1 MKHFSKGII
10 SIILAVFLCFGM
22 LPVAAE
28 ETSLETENTDSFVY
42 LSDIAYQSASI
53 GWGVLHIDGNMND
66 AQISLYIDG
75 NRMYFDKGITAH
87 ASSTLIYD
95 ISDYGQYNYFTSYI
109 GVDASQGTKGN
120 VIFHIY
126 TSENGSDWTEVYVS
140 GELTAGSESE
150 FVSVDI
156 SDANYLKLYI
166 DQNGGNGNDHS
177 TFADAKLSVNASGQ
191 EVVCDG
197 VKTVEEYD
205 SMLEEYR
212 NGSTDYLSL
221 LEDTEF
227 EHLLLQRTFIK
238 NAGYKTLSLLCER
251 DEMYS
256 QIISRLLNDYEALSL
271 YIIGGE
277 PAGSYQKSMEVL
289 YALYTAHGDDLSD
302 SQYGGLYK
310 KMMIA
315 LSLTHSETV
324 SAWYDATQVSDPVC
338 RYEIYKELHSDGLLW
353 NDIFENLTVEEMRWV
368 LHSQIR
374 DDEIKSLNTYV
385 RENNSLT
392 EFTYE
397 NWCKINGYNY
407 ITYTFDYNYPEHAS
421 IFDVFEQGAVCGG
434 ISKASVN
441 IRQVF
446 GVPAAAVGQP
456 GHCAWLDYRYTDNN
470 SVCYLGNDVFGWTQS
485 YRGEEDTMPCG
496 WGHSSWTTTDFTVS
510 YVMLSQDALN
520 DFENYRIS
528 EELSA
533 LSDVFSSEAEAISR
547 TALGVQSFNLDA
559 YYNLIIA
566 TIGCTQEESFQ
577 LLQEIQNNM
586 YGYPLPMW
594 DLINLLKS
602 THSLN
607 SDEAVA
613 EFMLTSYETL
623 QKSASITTENCTQP
637 DVCKIMANSL
647 LSNNSFVVAEFSLSG
662 EDANVLKLSSDFS
675 ENAVMEYSLDGG
687 ETYLSAGGTSV
698 TLSDEQISSLDT
710 DKDILVR
717 LEGMEKY
724 YTIDV
729 SKAASPSNLYNNDLE
744 NKVINAT
751 EEMEWSYDNIN
762 WTFFSDSAP
771 DLSGDK
777 TVYVRLATDGTAF
790 ASDSVE
796 LSYTADEVNLTKSY
810 ISLDKVSVVSCST
823 EAVNHGEYAYKA
835 IDGDINTYWHT
846 NWTSNSDS
854 ERYIIFELD
863 NSKYLSAI
871 DYVPRQDSG
880 INGIFTA
887 CEVYTSLDGETWT
900 LSASADSWAVDR
912 TTKTIEFD
920 EPVFAKY
927 VKIVGT
933 QAYANFGSAAMI
945 NFYEDLTKKIG
956 DVNSDGKI
964 NINDATKL
972 QMFSS
977 DVLTPTK
984 EQKILG
990 DVNGDGIISVKDAT
1004 EVQMYCALMIE
1015 SFSIISSL

>member
-1 MKHFSKGII
+1 MKRFSKRLI
-10 SIILAVFLCFGM
+10 SIILAVFLCVGM
-22 LPVAAE
+22 LPVSAE
-28 ETSLETENTDSFVY
+28 ETSSETEISDSFVY

-53 GWGVLHIDGNMND
+53 GWGVLHLDGNMSD
-66 AQISLYIDG
+66 SQISLYVDG
-75 NRMYFDKGITAH
+75 NRLYFDKGLTAH
-87 ASSTLIYD
+87 ATSTLVYD

-120 VIFHIY
+120 VIFRIY
-126 TSENGSDWTEVYVS
+126 TSLDGTEWTEEYVS

-150 FVSVDI
+150 FVSIDI
-156 SDANYLKLYI
+156 SNANYLKLYV

-177 TFADAKLSVNASGQ
+177 TFADSKLSVNANGQ

-197 VKTVEEYD
+197 LRTVEEYD
-205 SMLEEYR
+205 SMLDEYR
-212 NGSTDYLSL
+212 NGSTDYSSL
-221 LEDTEF
+221 LENTEF
-227 EHLLLQRTFIK
+227 EHMLLQRTFIK

-256 QIISRLLNDYEALSL
+256 QIISWLLNDYEALSL

-277 PAGSYQKSMEVL
+277 PAGSYQKSLEVL
-289 YALYTAHGDDLSD
+289 YALYTAHGDDISD
-302 SQYGGLYK
+302 SQYGSLYE

-324 SAWYDATQVSDPVC
+324 SAWYDATQISDPVY

-434 ISKASVN
+434 ISKSSVN

-456 GHCAWLDYRYTDNN
+456 GHCAWLDYRFTDNN

-485 YRGEEDTMPCG
+485 YRGDEDTMACG

-520 DFENYRIS
+520 DFENYKIA
-528 EELSA
+528 EELVA
-533 LSDVFSSEAEAISR
+533 LSDVFDDDAAAICR
-547 TALGVQSFNLDA
+547 KALEMQSFNLDA
-559 YYNLIIA
+559 YYNLIIS
-566 TIGCTQEESFQ
+566 TIGCSQEESLE

-602 THSLN
+602 SHSLN

-613 EFMLTSYETL
+613 EFMITSYETL
-623 QKSASITTENCTQP
+623 ENSASITSENSTQP
-637 DVCKIMANSL
+637 DVCKIMAKSL
-647 LSNNSFVVAEFSLSG
+647 LSENSFAIAEFFLSG
-662 EDANVLKLSSDFS
+662 ENANVLRLTSDFS
-675 ENAVMEYSLDGG
+675 ENAVIEYSLDGG
-687 ETYLSAGGTSV
+687 ESWLSAGGTSV
-698 TLSDEQISSLDT
+698 TLSDEQISALNT
-710 DKDILVR
+710 DEDILVR
-717 LEGMEKY
+717 LEGMGRY

-729 SKAASPSNLYNNDLE
+729 SKAATPSNLYNNDLE

-751 EEMEWSYDNIN
+751 DEMEWSFDNIN
-762 WTFFSDSAP
+762 WTSFTDSAP
-771 DLSGDK
+771 DLTGDK
-777 TVYVRLATDGTAF
+777 TVYVRLSTNGTVF
-790 ASDSVE
+790 ASNSVE
-796 LSYTADEVNLTKSY
+796 LSYTADEINLTKSY

-823 EAVNHGEYAYKA
+823 EAVNHDEYAYKA

-854 ERYIIFELD
+854 DRYIIFELD
-863 NSKYLSAI
+863 NCKYLSEI

-900 LSASADSWAVDR
+900 LSASANGWAVDK

-920 EPVFAKY
+920 EPVCAKY
-927 VKIVGT
+927 VKVVGT

-964 NINDATKL
+964 DINDATKI
-972 QMFSS
+972 QMFCS
-977 DVLTPTK
+977 DIKALTNEEK
-984 EQKILG
+984 LLG

-1004 EVQMYCALMIE
+1004 EIQMYCALLVDRF
-1015 SFSIISSL
+1015 SFADSI

>member
-1 MKHFSKGII
+1 MKRFSKRFI
-10 SIILAVFLCFGM
+10 SIILAVFLCVGM
-22 LPVAAE
+22 LPVSAE
-28 ETSLETENTDSFVY
+28 ETSSETENSDSFVY

-53 GWGVLHIDGNMND
+53 GWGVLHLDGNMSD
-66 AQISLYIDG
+66 SQISLYVDG
-75 NRMYFDKGITAH
+75 NRLYFDKGLTAH
-87 ASSTLIYD
+87 ATSTLVYD

-120 VIFHIY
+120 VIFRIY
-126 TSENGSDWTEVYVS
+126 TSLDGTEWTEEYVS

-150 FVSVDI
+150 FVSIDI
-156 SDANYLKLYI
+156 SNANYLKLYV

-177 TFADAKLSVNASGQ
+177 TFADSKLSVNANGQ

-197 VKTVEEYD
+197 LRTVEEYD
-205 SMLEEYR
+205 SMLDEYR
-212 NGSTDYLSL
+212 NGSTDYSSL
-221 LEDTEF
+221 LENIEF
-227 EHLLLQRTFIK
+227 EHMLLQRTFIK

-256 QIISRLLNDYEALSL
+256 QIISWLLNDYEALSL

-277 PAGSYQKSMEVL
+277 PACSYQKSLEVL
-289 YALYTAHGDDLSD
+289 YALYTAHGDDICD
-302 SQYGGLYK
+302 SQYGSLYE

-324 SAWYDATQVSDPVC
+324 SAWYDATQISDPVY

-434 ISKASVN
+434 ISKSSVN

-456 GHCAWLDYRYTDNN
+456 GHCAWLDYRFTDNN

-485 YRGEEDTMPCG
+485 YRGDEDTMPCG

-520 DFENYRIS
+520 DFENYKIA
-528 EELSA
+528 EELVA
-533 LSDVFSSEAEAISR
+533 LSDVFDDEAAAICR
-547 TALGVQSFNLDA
+547 KALEVQSFNLDA
-559 YYNLIIA
+559 YYNLIIS
-566 TIGCTQEESFQ
+566 TIGSTQEESLE

-594 DLINLLKS
+594 DLINLLKLS
-602 THSLN
+602 HSLN

-613 EFMLTSYETL
+613 EFMITSYETL
-623 QKSASITTENCTQP
+623 ENSASITSENSTQP
-637 DVCKIMANSL
+637 DVCKIMAKSL
-647 LSNNSFVVAEFSLSG
+647 LSENSFAIAEFSLSG
-662 EDANVLKLSSDFS
+662 ENANVLRLTSDFS
-675 ENAVMEYSLDGG
+675 ENAVIEYSLDGG
-687 ETYLSAGGTSV
+687 ESWLSAGGTSV
-698 TLSDEQISSLDT
+698 TLSDEQISALNT
-710 DKDILVR
+710 DEDILVR
-717 LEGMEKY
+717 LEGMERY

-729 SKAASPSNLYNNDLE
+729 SKAATPSNLYNNDLE

-751 EEMEWSYDNIN
+751 DEMEWSFDNIN
-762 WTFFSDSAP
+762 WTSFTDSAP
-771 DLSGDK
+771 DLTGDK
-777 TVYVRLATDGTAF
+777 TVYVRLSTNGTVF
-790 ASDSVE
+790 ASNSVE
-796 LSYTADEVNLTKSY
+796 LSYTADEINLAKSY

-823 EAVNHGEYAYKA
+823 EAVNHDEYAYKA

-854 ERYIIFELD
+854 DRYIIFELD
-863 NSKYLSAI
+863 NCKYLSSI

-900 LSASADSWAVDR
+900 LSASADGWAVDK

-920 EPVFAKY
+920 EPVCAKY
-927 VKIVGT
+927 VKVVGT

-964 NINDATKL
+964 DINDATKI
-972 QMFSS
+972 QMFCS
-977 DVLTPTK
+977 DIKALTNEEK
-984 EQKILG
+984 LLG

-1004 EVQMYCALMIE
+1004 EIQMYCALLVDRF
-1015 SFSIISSL
+1015 SFADSI

>member
-1 MKHFSKGII
+1 MKRFSKRLN
-10 SIILAVFLCFGM
+10 SIILAVFLCVGM
-22 LPVAAE
+22 LPVSAE
-28 ETSLETENTDSFVY
+28 ETSSETENSDSFVY

-53 GWGVLHIDGNMND
+53 GWGVLHIDGNMSD
-66 AQISLYIDG
+66 SQISLYVDG
-75 NRMYFDKGITAH
+75 NRLYFDKGLTAH
-87 ASSTLIYD
+87 ATSTLVYD

-120 VIFHIY
+120 VIFRIY
-126 TSENGSDWTEVYVS
+126 TSLDGTVWTEEYVS

-150 FVSVDI
+150 FVSIDI
-156 SDANYLKLYI
+156 SNANYLKLYV

-177 TFADAKLSVNASGQ
+177 TFADSKLSVNANGQ

-197 VKTVEEYD
+197 LRTVEEYD
-205 SMLEEYR
+205 SMLDEYR
-212 NGSTDYLSL
+212 NGSTDYSSL
-221 LEDTEF
+221 LENTEF
-227 EHLLLQRTFIK
+227 EHMLLQRTFIK

-256 QIISRLLNDYEALSL
+256 QIISWLLNDYEALSL
-271 YIIGGE
+271 YIIGGK
-277 PAGSYQKSMEVL
+277 PAGSYQKSLEVL
-289 YALYTAHGDDLSD
+289 YALYTAHGDDISD
-302 SQYGGLYK
+302 SQYGSLYE

-324 SAWYDATQVSDPVC
+324 SAWYDATQISDPVY
-338 RYEIYKELHSDGLLW
+338 RYEIYKELHSDRLLW

-434 ISKASVN
+434 ISKSSVN

-456 GHCAWLDYRYTDNN
+456 GHCAWLDYRFTDNN
-470 SVCYLGNDVFGWTQS
+470 SFCYLGNDVFGWTQS
-485 YRGEEDTMPCG
+485 YRGDEDTMPCG

-520 DFENYRIS
+520 DFENYKIA
-528 EELSA
+528 EELVA
-533 LSDVFSSEAEAISR
+533 LSDVFDDEAAAICR
-547 TALGVQSFNLDA
+547 KALEVQSFNLDA
-559 YYNLIIA
+559 YYNLIIS
-566 TIGCTQEESFQ
+566 TIGCSQEESLE

-602 THSLN
+602 SHSLN

-613 EFMLTSYETL
+613 EFMITSYETL
-623 QKSASITTENCTQP
+623 ENSASITSENSTQP
-637 DVCKIMANSL
+637 DVCKIMANNL
-647 LSNNSFVVAEFSLSG
+647 LSENSFAIAEFSLSG
-662 EDANVLKLSSDFS
+662 ENANVLRLTSDFS
-675 ENAVMEYSLDGG
+675 ENAVIEYSLDGG
-687 ETYLSAGGTSV
+687 ESWLSAGGTSV
-698 TLSDEQISSLDT
+698 TLSNEQISALNT
-710 DKDILVR
+710 DEDILVR
-717 LEGMEKY
+717 LEGMERY

-729 SKAASPSNLYNNDLE
+729 SKAATPSNLYNNDLE

-751 EEMEWSYDNIN
+751 DEMEWSFDNIN
-762 WTFFSDSAP
+762 WTSFTDSAP
-771 DLSGDK
+771 DLTGDK
-777 TVYVRLATDGTAF
+777 TVYVRLSTNGTVF
-790 ASDSVE
+790 ASNSVE
-796 LSYTADEVNLTKSY
+796 LSYTADEINLAKSY

-823 EAVNHGEYAYKA
+823 EAVNHDEYAYKA

-854 ERYIIFELD
+854 DRYIIFELD
-863 NSKYLSAI
+863 NCKYLSAI

-900 LSASADSWAVDR
+900 LSASADGWAVDK
-912 TTKTIEFD
+912 TTKMIEFD
-920 EPVFAKY
+920 EPVCAKY
-927 VKIVGT
+927 VKVVGT

-964 NINDATKL
+964 DINDATKI
-972 QMFSS
+972 QMFCS
-977 DVLTPTK
+977 DIKALTNEEK
-984 EQKILG
+984 LLG

-1004 EVQMYCALMIE
+1004 EIQMYCALLVDRF
-1015 SFSIISSL
+1015 SFADSI